1 MTPQTETQ
9 YIDVHIDVRTE
20 DEYLDGHAEYTIN
33 LPLHELTDYSDIA
46 REVLE
51 KISKNTPIKVF
62 CLSGGRSAVAKQVLE
77 SLGYTDVE
85 NMGSF
90 RNMTQR

>member
-9 YIDVHIDVRTE
+9 YIDVHIDVRTQ
-20 DEYLDGHAEYTIN
+20 DEYLDDHNDHAIN

-46 REVLE
+46 RTVLE
-51 KISKNTPIKVF
+51 KIPKDTSIKVF